1 MTKKEKGRLWDG
13 RSRPATDK
21 YKENFIFKEKTLSE
35 QLQEGF
41 EKERMG
47 LPKKLTEQQ
56 MKFAY
61 ELVTNEGRKTATE
74 CAVDAGFAKDS
85 ARQYASKL
93 QNPKLYP
100 LVVKYIGELREEW
113 QKKYEVTYEKHI
125 AELGQIRKEALKK
138 GAWSAAVNA
147 EVARGKAAG
156 LYIEQKII
164 RTGKLEDLT
173 TEELES
179 RMKKI
184 IDDYSPI
191 LEDVPFEERKD
202 KVKSKQESQ
211 KDSLHLSDAS
221 DGKTFLS
228 KIIHHHLHNAN
239 VQTLCLF
246 L

>member
-1 MTKKEKGRLWDG
+1 MVYQDQSLIYTKK
-13 RSRPATDK
+13 
-21 YKENFIFKEKTLSE
+21 TLTGY
-35 QLQEGF
+35 L
-41 EKERMG
+41 KMG

-125 AELGQIRKEALKK
+125 GELGKIRQEALKK

-179 RMKKI
+179 RMKQI
-184 IDDYSPI
+184 MDDYSPI
-191 LEDVPFEERKD
+191 LEGVEVQELKE
-202 KVKSKQESQ
+202 KVLKPEPQTKEPPLTVDYSSSDSSES
-211 KDSLHLSDAS
+211 
-221 DGKTFLS
+221 
-228 KIIHHHLHNAN
+228 
-239 VQTLCLF
+239 
-246 L
+246 